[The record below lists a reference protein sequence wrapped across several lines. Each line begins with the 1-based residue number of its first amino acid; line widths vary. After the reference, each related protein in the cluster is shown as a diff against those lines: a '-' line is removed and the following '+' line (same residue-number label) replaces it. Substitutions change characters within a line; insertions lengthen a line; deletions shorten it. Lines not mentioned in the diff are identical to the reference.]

1 MPRSPRQGKFQRLTD
16 EELDAATTSSEED
29 NLEEGEGLPEDEPE
43 PEDLAEEQ
51 PIMAITY
58 RNLTYDVVTG
68 ESIDEDFR
76 RIMCPHCMERGFY
89 SLVGR
94 VQIIEGDKNVL
105 VGPGPVP
112 GGAATI
118 ALREPGA
125 LGHFPPQ
132 TRVGMPDK
140 IAQFILDSHLTS
152 PEAACV
158 QPGIIMDLHLKLA
171 RERIRKMNSNDGEE
185 KKKYFAET
193 SQKFPKF
200 DVGMTPEELETNLT
214 SAATIANDT
223 RWRWTLPLKIEVL
236 NKEMSKELKQKI
248 QTDTQKDAGDKEIW
262 TYEDLVAAIRRHA
275 VPKINPMYMAR
286 DFPAMMQ
293 GESIDEVNAK
303 VHVWIKNMIFASK
316 GTASETIDA
325 IEGRRQLA
333 EGRYNNESVKEM
345 LVSLMLR
352 HFLPQGTANTVR
364 THEIANNAS
373 LSLPN
378 NELLNLVRELES
390 ENRDS
395 VNRATYQQG
404 RSGERRR
411 QPDGTRTA
419 TFLGRRNFS
428 RRPVTQ
434 SRAAFQKR
442 RSELLGDKCAR
453 CGRKALTN
461 DHPLKYCTKIA
472 KCGKCGRDSHMT
484 QFCAR
489 RPREF
494 PRGASNQMYQ
504 CAEEDSEGPSDD
516 DYESD
521 NDNDDVNYAGN
532 HDAEPEWEQATD
544 PEDSEDEQVYLASET
559 FMEIDPTEDKKT
571 DEVAHGNKEA
581 DTDEAEDEEDGKH
594 DDPDSDYVEEQNLL
608 KALCK
613 SVRKSIE
620 QKNYSADEMKN
631 SATKWI
637 QTIHEFEEKKGWIS
651 EEEMDTARQL

>member
-1 MPRSPRQGKFQRLTD
+1 MSTPRPRRPGKYPGLPRPLYLAVVSD
-16 EELDAATTSSEED
+16 E
-29 NLEEGEGLPEDEPE
+29 EEGEPPGDERD

-51 PIMAITY
+51 PIMAY

-76 RIMCPHCMERGFY
+76 RIMCPHCMSRGFY

-105 VGPGPVP
+105 VGPGPGP

-118 ALREPGA
+118 ELREPGA
-125 LGHFPPQ
+125 LGQFSPQ

-140 IAQFILDSHLTS
+140 IAEFILDSHLTS

-200 DVGMTPEELETNLT
+200 DVGMTPEELETSLS

-236 NKEMSKELKQKI
+236 NKEISKELKQKI
-248 QTDTQKDAGDKEIW
+248 QTDTHKDAWDKEIW
-262 TYEDLVAAIRRHA
+262 TYVDLVAAIRRHA

-286 DFPAMMQ
+286 DLQVMMQ

-303 VHVWIKNMIFASK
+303 IHTWIKNMIFASK
-316 GTASETIDA
+316 GTASEAIDA

-333 EGRYNNESVKEM
+333 EGRYNNEAAKEM

-352 HFLPQGTANTVR
+352 HSLPQETANTVR

-378 NELLNLVRELES
+378 NELINLVRELES
-390 ENRDS
+390 KSRDS
-395 VNRATYQQG
+395 VNRAYHQE

-411 QPDGTRTA
+411 GTDGRWKPTSRREPTTYHNSKA
-419 TFLGRRNFS
+419 AEAFRKRRN
-428 RRPVTQ
+428 
-434 SRAAFQKR
+434 
-442 RSELLGDKCAR
+442 ELLGDKCPR
-453 CGRKALTN
+453 CGKKTLTN

-472 KCGKCGRDSHMT
+472 KCGKCGRNSHMT
-484 QFCAR
+484 QYCAR
-489 RPREF
+489 TPREF

-504 CAEEDSEGPSDD
+504 CTEEDSEGPSDYD
-516 DYESD
+516 YDYED
-521 NDNDDVNYAGN
+521 ANDDNDDVNYAGN
-532 HDAEPEWEQATD
+532 HEPEWEQAAD
-544 PEDSEDEQVYLASET
+544 PEDSEDEQVNLASET
-559 FMEIDPTEDKKT
+559 FTEIDPTEDKKT
-571 DEVAHGNKEA
+571 DEVVHSNKEA
-581 DTDEAEDEEDGKH
+581 DIDEDEAEDEEDGKH
-594 DDPDSDYVEEQNLL
+594 DDPDSDHVEEQNLL

-613 SVRKSIE
+613 SVRKSIK
-620 QKNYSADEMKN
+620 QKNYSTDKMKN

-637 QTIHEFEEKKGWIS
+637 QTIHEFEDKKGWIS